1 MNCAVVSQDA
11 LIVVNIIVADPSI
24 DPPPEGCVLIGIVD
38 GEPCDIGWIYDPA
51 TNTFSD
57 PNPPPPE
64 GVTAPEGP
72 PTPPKEVEV

>member
-11 LIVVNIIVADPSI
+11 LTVVNIIVADPSS
-24 DPPPEGCVLIGIVD
+24 DPPPEGCALVVLTP

-57 PNPPPPE
+57 PNLLPLE
-64 GVTAPEGP
+64 GIV
-72 PTPPKEVEV
+72 V

>member
-1 MNCAVVSQDA
+1 VSQDA
-11 LIVVNIIVADPSI
+11 LTVVNIIVADPSS
-24 DPPPEGCVLIGIVD
+24 DPPPEGCALVGIVD